1 MDRERFKHIVS
12 VLGQNE
18 LTFRERLFV
27 EAVKIYFNENSRL
40 TDQQESILE
49 GIYKEKIWMKKT
61 FSSQNN
67 FPNGSPSKP
76 AQR

>member
-1 MDRERFKHIVS
+1 MNRERFKRIVS
-12 VLGQNE
+12 VLGQDE
-18 LTFRERLFV
+18 LTLRERLFV

-67 FPNGSPSKP
+67 LPNGSPSKP
-76 AQR
+76 A

>member
-1 MDRERFKHIVS
+1 MDRERFKRIVS
-12 VLGQNE
+12 VLGQDE
-18 LTFRERLFV
+18 LTLRERLFV

-67 FPNGSPSKP
+67 LPKGSPSK
-76 AQR
+76 AA